1 VTTSSH
7 IQSNK
12 FTIGEKYKADAMI
25 NNCKTRRSIKSLP
38 KSMLQPTLLRMIEPE
53 DVILA
58 EDHPRASLQDDSL
71 LHFPAID
78 ITECSFFGSHG
89 DDAFMV
95 LKDTVF
101 TENM

>member
-1 VTTSSH
+1 
-7 IQSNK
+7 
-12 FTIGEKYKADAMI
+12 
-25 NNCKTRRSIKSLP
+25 
-38 KSMLQPTLLRMIEPE
+38 MLQPTLLRMIEPE

-101 TENM
+101 TENMWTTELDVLRNIGFRRANTSETILNVV